1 MNLGLNIK
9 KLRLAK
15 GMTQEELAEYTGV
28 SSRAVSR
35 WENGITYPDIS
46 LFPILANL
54 FEVTVDELLDV
65 DVYKKEQDVKS
76 ILEENQ
82 KYKHTGEVEKSIELL
97 KNALSKYPNNFEI
110 MKQLKNALLMYYC
123 AKDGDRGY
131 LLDEIIELCE
141 KILNKCNDKKIRES
155 AIRDLVF
162 VYPRVG
168 QKEKARELA
177 EEQPSMYMCKE
188 HLLENVFEGKELDE
202 LLKENIISLTERF
215 HGIILSMSVKKEPQ
229 IKIDLMNKYIE
240 LMNLVFE
247 EKNMGFYHERMFRSY
262 LTNARN
268 YAKINKIDESIE
280 SLLDC
285 INHAIKLETST
296 ITKYDQLLLEGL
308 IDDTS
313 KIQTNST
320 LTNKEF
326 INSYVYRN
334 DMSLV
339 RENTRFKEVED
350 LLNELK

>member
-9 KLRLAK
+9 KYRLSK

-46 LFPILANL
+46 LLPILANI

-65 DVYKKEQDVKS
+65 DVYKKEQDIKN
-76 ILEENQ
+76 ILDENQ

-97 KNALSKYPNNFEI
+97 RTSLNKYPNNFEI

-123 AKDGDRGY
+123 AKDGEREY
-131 LLDEIIELCE
+131 LLGEIIEICE
-141 KILNKCNDKKIRES
+141 KILNKCSDKKIRES

-168 QKEKARELA
+168 QREKARELA

-188 HLLENVFEGKELDE
+188 HLLEDVLEGKELDE
-202 LLKENIISLTERF
+202 LLKGNIITLTERF
-215 HGIILSMSVKKEPQ
+215 HGIILSMSVKKDPQ
-229 IKIDLMNKYIE
+229 MKIDLMNKYLE

-247 EKNMGFYHERMFRSY
+247 DSSMGFYHERMYRSY
-262 LTNARN
+262 LSNARN
-268 YAKINKIDESIE
+268 YAKIERIDESIDN
-280 SLLDC
+280 LLYC
-285 INHAIKLETST
+285 INHAIKLEAST

-320 LTNKEF
+320 LSNKEF
-326 INSYVYRN
+326 ISSYIYRS

-339 RENTRFKEVED
+339 RESSKFKEVED
-350 LLNELK
+350 LLNKLK

>member
-1 MNLGLNIK
+1 MNIGLNIK
-9 KLRLAK
+9 NLRLAK

-46 LFPILANL
+46 LLPILANI

-65 DVYKKEQDVKS
+65 DVYKKEHDIKS

-97 KNALSKYPNNFEI
+97 RKSLNKYPNSFEI

-123 AKDGDRGY
+123 AKDVERGY

-141 KILNKCNDKKIRES
+141 KILNKCNDNKIRES
-155 AIRDLVF
+155 ATRDLVF

-168 QKEKARELA
+168 EREKAKKLA
-177 EEQPSMYMCKE
+177 EEQPSIYMCKE
-188 HLLENVFEGKELDE
+188 HLLEDVLEGEELDE
-202 LLKENIISLTERF
+202 LLKGNVISITERF
-215 HGIILSMSVKKEPQ
+215 HGIILSMSVKKDPQ
-229 IKIDLMNKYIE
+229 MKINLMNKYLE

-247 EKNMGFYHERMFRSY
+247 DSNMGFYHERMYRSY
-262 LTNARN
+262 LSNARN
-268 YAKINKIDESIE
+268 YAKLNKMKESIDN
-280 SLLDC
+280 LLYC
-285 INHAIKLETST
+285 INHAIKLEAST
-296 ITKYDQLLLEGL
+296 ITKYDQLLLDGL
-308 IDDTS
+308 VDDTS

-326 INSYVYRN
+326 ISSYIYRR

-339 RENTRFKEVED
+339 RESSRFKEVED
-350 LLNELK
+350 LLNKLK

>member
-1 MNLGLNIK
+1 MNLCLNIK

-46 LFPILANL
+46 LLPILANI

-65 DVYKKEQDVKS
+65 DVYKKEQDIKS
-76 ILEENQ
+76 ILNENQ

-110 MKQLKNALLMYYC
+110 MKQLKNALLIYYC

-131 LLDEIIELCE
+131 LLDEITELCE
-141 KILNKCNDKKIRES
+141 KILNKCNDKKIRDS

-168 QKEKARELA
+168 QREKARELV

-188 HLLENVFEGKELDE
+188 HLLENVLEGKELEE
-202 LLKENIISLTERF
+202 LLKDNIILVTERF
-215 HGIILSMSVKKEPQ
+215 HGIILTMSVKKEPQ

-247 EKNMGFYHERMFRSY
+247 GKNMGFFHERMYRSY

-268 YAKINKIDESIE
+268 YAKINKIDESID

-285 INHAIKLETST
+285 INHAIKLESST

-308 IDDTS
+308 IDDIS

-326 INSYVYRN
+326 ICSYIYRH
-334 DMSLV
+334 DMNKV
-339 RENTRFKEVED
+339 RENDRFKEVED
-350 LLNELK
+350 LLSKLK

>member
-1 MNLGLNIK
+1 MNIGLNIK

-15 GMTQEELAEYTGV
+15 SMTQEELAEYTGV

-46 LFPILANL
+46 LLPILANI

-65 DVYKKEQDVKS
+65 DVYKKEQDIKS

-82 KYKHTGEVEKSIELL
+82 RYKHTGEVEKSIELL
-97 KNALSKYPNNFEI
+97 KIALSKYPNNFEI

-123 AKDGDRGY
+123 AKDGERGY

-141 KILNKCNDKKIRES
+141 KTLNKCTDKKIRES

-162 VYPRVG
+162 VYPRIG
-168 QKEKARELA
+168 QREKARELA

-188 HLLENVFEGKELDE
+188 HLLEDVLEGKELDE
-202 LLKENIISLTERF
+202 LLKDNIISVTERF
-215 HGIILSMSVKKEPQ
+215 HGIILTMSVKKEPQ
-229 IKIDLMNKYIE
+229 TKIDLMNKYIE

-247 EKNMGFYHERMFRSY
+247 SKSMGFYHERMFRSY

-268 YAKINKIDESIE
+268 YAKINKIDESID
-280 SLLDC
+280 SLLEC
-285 INHAIKLETST
+285 INHAIKFEAST

-313 KIQTNST
+313 KAQTNST

-326 INSYVYRN
+326 ISSYIYRS
-334 DMSLV
+334 DMSIV
-339 RENTRFKEVED
+339 RENARFKEVED
-350 LLNELK
+350 LLNRLK

>member
-9 KLRLAK
+9 KYRLSK

-46 LFPILANL
+46 LLPILANI

-65 DVYKKEQDVKS
+65 DAYKKEQDIKN
-76 ILEENQ
+76 ILDENQ
-82 KYKHTGEVEKSIELL
+82 KYKHTGEVEKSIDLL
-97 KNALSKYPNNFEI
+97 RKSLNKYPNNFEI

-123 AKDGDRGY
+123 AKDGERGY

-168 QKEKARELA
+168 QREKARELA
-177 EEQPSMYMCKE
+177 EEQPSIYMCKE
-188 HLLENVFEGKELDE
+188 CLLEDVLEGEELDK
-202 LLKENIISLTERF
+202 LLKGNIISITERF
-215 HGIILSMSVKKEPQ
+215 HGIILSMSVKKDPQ
-229 IKIDLMNKYIE
+229 MKIDLMNKYLE

-247 EKNMGFYHERMFRSY
+247 DSSMGFYHERMYRSY
-262 LTNARN
+262 LSNARN
-268 YAKINKIDESIE
+268 YAKLNKMKESID
-280 SLLDC
+280 SLLEC
-285 INHAIKLETST
+285 INHAIKLEASI
-296 ITKYDQLLLEGL
+296 ITKYNQLLLEGL

-313 KIQTNST
+313 KIQTNSI

-326 INSYVYRN
+326 ISSYIYRN
-334 DMSLV
+334 DMSKV
-339 RENTRFKEVED
+339 RENDRFKEVED
-350 LLNELK
+350 LLNKLK

>member
-1 MNLGLNIK
+1 
-9 KLRLAK
+9 
-15 GMTQEELAEYTGV
+15 MTQEELAEYTGV

-46 LFPILANL
+46 LLPILANI

-65 DVYKKEQDVKS
+65 DVYKKEQDIKS

-82 KYKHTGEVEKSIELL
+82 RYKNTGEVEKSIELL
-97 KNALSKYPNNFEI
+97 KIALSKYPNNFEI
-110 MKQLKNALLMYYC
+110 MKQLKNSLLMYYC
-123 AKDGDRGY
+123 AKDGERGY

-141 KILNKCNDKKIRES
+141 KILNKCTDKKIRES
-155 AIRDLVF
+155 AIRDLFF

-168 QKEKARELA
+168 QREKARELA

-202 LLKENIISLTERF
+202 LLKDNIISVTERF
-215 HGIILSMSVKKEPQ
+215 HVIILTMSVKKEPR

-247 EKNMGFYHERMFRSY
+247 GKSMGFYHERMFRSY

-268 YAKINKIDESIE
+268 YAKINKINESID
-280 SLLDC
+280 SLLEC
-285 INHAIKLETST
+285 INHTIKFEAST

-313 KIQTNST
+313 KAQTNST

-326 INSYVYRN
+326 ISSYIYRS
-334 DMSLV
+334 DMSIV
-339 RENTRFKEVED
+339 RENARFKEVED
-350 LLNELK
+350 LLNKLK

>member
-1 MNLGLNIK
+1 MNIGLNIK

-35 WENGITYPDIS
+35 WENGITFPDIS
-46 LFPILANL
+46 LLPILANI

-65 DVYKKEQDVKS
+65 DVYKKEQDIKS

-97 KNALSKYPNNFEI
+97 KKSLNKYPNNFEI

-168 QKEKARELA
+168 QREKARELA

-188 HLLENVFEGKELDE
+188 HLLENVLEGKELDE
-202 LLKENIISLTERF
+202 LLKDNIISVTERF
-215 HGIILSMSVKKEPQ
+215 HGIILTMSHKKEPQ
-229 IKIDLMNKYIE
+229 IKINLMNKYLD

-247 EKNMGFYHERMFRSY
+247 
-262 LTNARN
+262 
-268 YAKINKIDESIE
+268 
-280 SLLDC
+280 
-285 INHAIKLETST
+285 
-296 ITKYDQLLLEGL
+296 TKKYGIL
-308 IDDTS
+308 S
-313 KIQTNST
+313 
-320 LTNKEF
+320 
-326 INSYVYRN
+326 
-334 DMSLV
+334 
-339 RENTRFKEVED
+339 
-350 LLNELK
+350 

>member
-46 LFPILANL
+46 LLPILSNI

-65 DVYKKEQDVKS
+65 DVYKKEKDIKS

-82 KYKHTGEVEKSIELL
+82 KYKHTGEVEKSIDLL
-97 KNALSKYPNNFEI
+97 RKSLNKYPNNFEI

-123 AKDGDRGY
+123 AKDGERGY

-168 QKEKARELA
+168 QREKARKLA
-177 EEQPSMYMCKE
+177 EEQPTTYMCKE
-188 HLLENVFEGKELDE
+188 HLLEYVLEGKELDE
-202 LLKENIISLTERF
+202 LLKDNIISVTERF

-229 IKIDLMNKYIE
+229 IKIDLMNKYLD

-247 EKNMGFYHERMFRSY
+247 GKSMGFYHERMYRSF

-268 YAKINKIDESIE
+268 YAKINKIDESID
-280 SLLDC
+280 SLLEC
-285 INHAIKLETST
+285 INHAIKLEAST
-296 ITKYDQLLLEGL
+296 ITKYDQLLIEGV

-313 KIQTNST
+313 KIQTNFT

-326 INSYVYRN
+326 ISSYIYRD
-334 DMSLV
+334 DMNNV
-339 RENTRFKEVED
+339 RESARFKEVED
-350 LLNELK
+350 LLNKLK

>member
-9 KLRLAK
+9 KLRLTK

-35 WENGITYPDIS
+35 WENGITFPDIS
-46 LFPILANL
+46 LLPILANI

-65 DVYKKEQDVKS
+65 DVYKKEQDIKN
-76 ILEENQ
+76 ILDENQ

-97 KNALSKYPNNFEI
+97 RQSLNKYPNNFEI

-123 AKDGDRGY
+123 AKDGEREY

-162 VYPRVG
+162 VYPRVRE
-168 QKEKARELA
+168 KEKARKLA

-188 HLLENVFEGKELDE
+188 HLLENVLEGKELDE
-202 LLKENIISLTERF
+202 LLKDNIISVTERF
-215 HGIILSMSVKKEPQ
+215 HGIILKMSVKKDPQ
-229 IKIDLMNKYIE
+229 IKIDLMNKYLD

-247 EKNMGFYHERMFRSY
+247 DSSMGFYNERMYRSY
-262 LTNARN
+262 LSNARN
-268 YAKINKIDESIE
+268 YAKLNQINESID
-280 SLLDC
+280 SLLEC
-285 INHAIKLETST
+285 INHAIKLEEST

-320 LTNKEF
+320 SLNLSFSLTLL
-326 INSYVYRN
+326 I
-334 DMSLV
+334 SL
-339 RENTRFKEVED
+339 
-350 LLNELK
+350 L

>member
-9 KLRLAK
+9 KYRLLQ
-15 GMTQEELAEYTGV
+15 GMTQAELADYTGV

-35 WENGITYPDIS
+35 WENGITFPDIS
-46 LFPILANL
+46 LLPILANL

-65 DVYKKEQDVKS
+65 DVYKKEQDIKS

-123 AKDGDRGY
+123 AKDGERSY
-131 LLDEIIELCE
+131 LVHEKIELCE

-162 VYPRVG
+162 VYPRIG
-168 QKEKARELA
+168 HKEKAKKLA

-188 HLLENVFEGKELDE
+188 HLLEDVLEGKELDE
-202 LLKENIISLTERF
+202 LLKGNIILLIERF
-215 HGIILSMSVKKEPQ
+215 HGIILTMSVKKETQ
-229 IKIDLMNKYIE
+229 IKIDLMNKYLA

-247 EKNMGFYHERMFRSY
+247 EKNMGFYHDRMYRSY

-268 YAKINKIDESIE
+268 YAKINKINESID
-280 SLLDC
+280 SLLVC
-285 INHAIKLETST
+285 INHAIKLESST

-313 KIQTNST
+313 KVQANST

-350 LLNELK
+350 LLSKLK

>member
-9 KLRLAK
+9 KYRLSK
-15 GMTQEELAEYTGV
+15 DMTQEELAEYTGV

-35 WENGITYPDIS
+35 WENGITFPDIS
-46 LFPILANL
+46 LLPILANL

-65 DVYKKEQDVKS
+65 DIYKKEQDVKS

-123 AKDGDRGY
+123 AKDGERSY

-141 KILNKCNDKKIRES
+141 KILNKCNDKKIRVS

-168 QKEKARELA
+168 QREKARELA

-188 HLLENVFEGKELDE
+188 HLLEDVLEGNELDE
-202 LLKENIISLTERF
+202 LLKGNIISLTERF
-215 HGIILSMSVKKEPQ
+215 RGIILSMSVKKEPQ
-229 IKIDLMNKYIE
+229 IKIDLMNKYLE

-247 EKNMGFYHERMFRSY
+247 GKKMGFYHDRMYRSY

-268 YAKINKIDESIE
+268 YAKINKINGSID

-285 INHAIKLETST
+285 INHAIKLEAST
-296 ITKYDQLLLEGL
+296 ITKYEQLLLEGL

-326 INSYVYRN
+326 ISSYIYRS
-334 DMSLV
+334 DMSKV
-339 RENTRFKEVED
+339 RENARFKEVED
-350 LLNELK
+350 LLNKLK